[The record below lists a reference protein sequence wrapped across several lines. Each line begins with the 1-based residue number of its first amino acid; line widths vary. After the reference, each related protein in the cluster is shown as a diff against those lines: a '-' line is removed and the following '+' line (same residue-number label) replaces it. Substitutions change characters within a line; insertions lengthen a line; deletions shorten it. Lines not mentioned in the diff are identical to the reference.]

1 MPGGSRYKLK
11 KVWPPDF
18 SKLPAKEQFRFER
31 RFKRRMRLAS
41 RRPRWDRFVKLMQL
55 GTITSVLIYAVL
67 FMEWDHEI
75 QPFQDIRD
83 KFWGAMSVFSSEP
96 RYTQSKPDPPARVDP
111 K

>member
-55 GTITSVLIYAVL
+55 GTITCL
-67 FMEWDHEI
+67 FSLFFFE
-75 QPFQDIRD
+75 F
-83 KFWGAMSVFSSEP
+83 FF
-96 RYTQSKPDPPARVDP
+96 RVSLP
-111 K
+111 VT